1 MSAATTPRGN
11 PDELRESLDEFM
23 LRMADVKAPNSIK
36 RIAWA
41 TGKTIQEV
49 VDDISG

>member
-1 MSAATTPRGN
+1 MTAANEQQSET
-11 PDELRESLDEFM
+11 LDEFM

-49 VDDISG
+49 VDDLSK